1 MALGVEKDLRKARLG
16 STESWSA
23 KCEVR
28 GSAMLE
34 GGCCDGTW
42 YIGMYE
48 ACDRSI
54 SGPPSG
60 CEGYWYDIAMDIDC
74 LEIGLSRRQ

>member
-1 MALGVEKDLRKARLG
+1 MALGVEKDLLKPRLG
-16 STESWSA
+16 SPGSWRA
-23 KCEVR
+23 KWDVR
-28 GSAMLE
+28 GSAMLA
-34 GGCCDGTW
+34 GGCWDGTW

-60 CEGYWYDIAMDIDC
+60 CEGY
-74 LEIGLSRRQ
+74 